1 MTPQIKAILTAQKSV
16 QRVLA
21 DVRSQIAG
29 ETSMEAIAEK
39 LGTTVS
45 HASGLSFGSLQYNQ
59 EDPAFQGALSVAEP
73 GKIGSVAGTVGV
85 YVYQVTDRSVG
96 TFFTD
101 ADAATQLQRKAAYHV
116 NMLQSVIANEA
127 DIKDNRARFF

>member
-1 MTPQIKAILTAQKSV
+1 
-16 QRVLA
+16 
-21 DVRSQIAG
+21 
-29 ETSMEAIAEK
+29 MEAIAEK